1 MHASISTWVT
11 RETRV
16 QFAEKESKERI
27 QQKGNGTEFRDEE
40 PAYVPGSVVLEVQMC
55 SETV

>member
-1 MHASISTWVT
+1 MT

-27 QQKGNGTEFRDEE
+27 QQKANGTEFRNGE
-40 PAYVPGSVVLEVQMC
+40 PAYVPGTVVLEVQMC

>member
-1 MHASISTWVT
+1 MT

-16 QFAEKESKERI
+16 QLAEKKSKESI
-27 QQKGNGTEFRDEE
+27 QQKGNGTAFRDGE

>member
-1 MHASISTWVT
+1 MPPSLPGWQ
-11 RETRV
+11 EKGV

-27 QQKGNGTEFRDEE
+27 QQKGNGTEFRDGE